1 MGDVCVGVT
10 VTRIQTDRQRDTTM
24 NRNILFRLAVLTL
37 ILSGTS
43 TVAQTIQPGTRSAS
57 NVRGARYCEIL
68 IVSGRLTNLTATV
81 YNTLGCNSCPADQ
94 WKAIDANKLKKDLSA
109 KSIFM
114 NGPRYFMM
122 DKIGQS
128 NAAPPTVVLG
138 GLAMK
143 QRATVPVSMRTV
155 LEGKANPYTETTV
168 KRSTEYVFN
177 KGSRV
182 YELVSPEHTY
192 ILQSYAQIVD
202 PNLTEKGL
210 ATLQTRLKLPKGWR
224 FQTRVLFANLVLRT
238 VEGGEAHVT
247 QDDLMN
253 TYQRVN

>member
-1 MGDVCVGVT
+1 MSLKSSV
-10 VTRIQTDRQRDTTM
+10 
-24 NRNILFRLAVLTL
+24 FLALA
-37 ILSGTS
+37 IALSGS
-43 TVAQTIQPGTRSAS
+43 LALAQASAQPVMRGAT

-68 IVSGRLTNLTATV
+68 VVSGKLTDLTATV

-94 WKAIDANKLKKDLSA
+94 WNAIDAEKLKKELGA

-122 DKIGQS
+122 DKVGQS
-128 NAAPPTVVLG
+128 NAAPPTVMLG

-143 QRATVPVSMRTV
+143 KRATVPVSMRTV
-155 LEGKANPYTETTV
+155 LEGKAKPYTETTV

-182 YELVSPEHTY
+182 YELISPDHTY
-192 ILQSYAQIVD
+192 IMQSYAQLVD

-210 ATLQTRLKLPKGWR
+210 AMLQTRLKLPTGWR
-224 FQTRVLFANLVLRT
+224 YQTRVLADDLVLRT